1 MLLTIGAFAL
11 VLGVLIFVHE
21 AGHFIAAKAVGIQV
35 LRFSLGFGKP
45 IFSVQRGE
53 TEYCISALPLGGYVK
68 MAGLEDEGMAGEI
81 EGGTSPVPVDP
92 ARAFD
97 KKGLPARMVVIVAGV
112 TMNFLLAVGIF
123 SVLAGTIGERR
134 LDTTQIDTVRTAG
147 LPPEIAGALS
157 TIHRG
162 DRVTAVNGVSVRYW
176 DDVGQAILR
185 ASFPVRL
192 ELGGGRSPVVLA
204 PQRPSDSL
212 RLAILSSIDPLI
224 APVID
229 VVEPGTP
236 ADHAGLASG
245 DRVLRVNGDSMASWA
260 QFTRVVRDHPHD
272 SLRLDLARGGVTRA
286 VRVVPVLHQVQAP
299 GSDTMSMAGY
309 LGIAPVLPE
318 AHQQFGAVAAV
329 GEGWRQSIDVARQ
342 IFAFVGHLAS
352 GQGSVRELGGPIAI
366 ASISGKAARAGAG
379 TLAVFIARLSV
390 ELAILN
396 LLPIPILDGGQLVFL
411 VAEGIRRRPL
421 SLDLRLRLTQVG
433 FVFIILLMTFVIG
446 NDVLRYVFHR

>member
-45 IFSVQRGE
+45 ILSFHRGE

-81 EGGTSPVPVDP
+81 EGGKSAVPVDP

-97 KKGLPARMVVIVAGV
+97 KKGLPARIVVIIAGV
-112 TMNFLLAVGIF
+112 TMNFLLAVAIF
-123 SVLAGTIGERR
+123 SVLAGTVGELRV
-134 LDTTQIDTVRTAG
+134 DTTQIDTVRTAG
-147 LPPEIAGALS
+147 LPPDLAAALG
-157 TIHRG
+157 TLRRG
-162 DRVTAVNGVSVRYW
+162 DRIAAVNGVAVRYW
-176 DDVGQAILR
+176 DDLGQALIR
-185 ASFPVRL
+185 ATFPVRL
-192 ELGGGRSPVVLA
+192 ELGAGRGAVILTTA
-204 PQRPSDSL
+204 RPTDSM
-212 RLAILSSIDPLI
+212 RLAIFSSFDPLI

-236 ADHAGLASG
+236 ADHAGLVSG

-260 QFTRVVRDHPHD
+260 QFTRIVRAHAHD
-272 SLRLDLARGGVTRA
+272 SLHLDLVRGGVPRA
-286 VRVVPVLHQVQAP
+286 VRVVPVLHQVQVP
-299 GSDTMSMAGY
+299 GSDTVSMAGY
-309 LGIAPVLPE
+309 LGIAPLLPE
-318 AHQQFGAVAAV
+318 AHQRFGVFAALQ
-329 GEGWRQSIDVARQ
+329 EGWRQSVDAAKG
-342 IFAFVGHLAS
+342 IFVFVGHLAS
-352 GQGSVRELGGPIAI
+352 GQGSVRDLGGPIAI
-366 ASISGKAARAGAG
+366 ASISGKAARAGIEM
-379 TLAVFIARLSV
+379 LAVFIATLSV
-390 ELAILN
+390 NLAVLN

-411 VAEGIRRRPL
+411 LAEAVRRRPL
-421 SLDLRLRLTQVG
+421 SLGLRMRLTQVG